1 MNTYPAPLARLI
13 QELSKLPG
21 IGEKSAA
28 RLAFHLLK
36 GNLEDV
42 ASLADSIGKL
52 REQIGLCPQCFG
64 FSELVAQN
72 GDPSTRTPA
81 MARVRTLGIP
91 PENRGV
97 ERDALGLPEGLHG
110 PLCSVC
116 RNIQR
121 EQDKICVVEEPGDL
135 IAVEKSQEFKGLY
148 HVLHGTISPL
158 DGIGPD
164 ALKIQELLERLR
176 GGAVREVIVAT
187 NPTMD
192 GEATALY
199 LSKVIKPL
207 GIAVTRI
214 ARGLP
219 MGGDLEYTD
228 VVTLGKALEGRR
240 EI

>member
-1 MNTYPAPLARLI
+1 LDFRFESKIGNPKSKMSTYPAPLARLI

-64 FSELVAQN
+64 FSELVVQN
-72 GDPSTRTPA
+72 GS
-81 MARVRTLGIP
+81 
-91 PENRGV
+91 
-97 ERDALGLPEGLHG
+97 G
-110 PLCSVC
+110 PLCAVC
-116 RNIQR
+116 RNLQR

-158 DGIGPD
+158 DGVGPD
-164 ALKIQELLERLR
+164 ALRIKELLERLR
-176 GGAVREVIVAT
+176 HGSVREVIVAT
-187 NPTMD
+187 NPTVD

-207 GIAVTRI
+207 GVAVTRI
-214 ARGLP
+214 ARGMP
-219 MGGDLEYTD
+219 MGGDLEYID

>member
-1 MNTYPAPLARLI
+1 MSSYPVPLARLI

-21 IGEKSAA
+21 IGEKTAA
-28 RLAFHLLK
+28 RLAFHMLK
-36 GNLEDV
+36 GRKEDV
-42 ASLADSIGKL
+42 ANLADSIGKL
-52 REQIGLCPQCFG
+52 RQAMGLCGHCFG
-64 FSELVAQN
+64 FSEVNPQSDN
-72 GDPSTRTPA
+72 G
-81 MARVRTLGIP
+81 
-91 PENRGV
+91 
-97 ERDALGLPEGLHG
+97 AL
-110 PLCSVC
+110 CAVC
-116 RNIQR
+116 RNPERDQSI
-121 EQDKICVVEEPGDL
+121 ICVIEEPADL

-164 ALKIQELLERLR
+164 ALRIRELLDRIR
-176 GGAVREVIVAT
+176 NGSIREVIVAT

-199 LSKVIKPL
+199 LSKVIKPF
-207 GIAVTRI
+207 GVAVTRI

-219 MGGDLEYTD
+219 MGGDLEYID

>member
-1 MNTYPAPLARLI
+1 MSAYPAPLARLV

-36 GNLEDV
+36 GKRDDV
-42 ASLADSIGKL
+42 TRLAESIARL
-52 REQIGLCPQCFG
+52 RQEMGLCGSCFG
-64 FSELVAQN
+64 FSEVNPQN
-72 GDPSTRTPA
+72 GDSS
-81 MARVRTLGIP
+81 
-91 PENRGV
+91 
-97 ERDALGLPEGLHG
+97 
-110 PLCSVC
+110 LCAIC
-116 RNIQR
+116 RNPER
-121 EQDKICVVEEPGDL
+121 EEDKICVVEEPADM
-135 IAVEKSQEFKGLY
+135 IAVEKSQEYRGLY

-158 DGIGPD
+158 DGVGPD
-164 ALKIQELLERLR
+164 ALRIKELLERLR
-176 GGAVREVIVAT
+176 PGKVKEVIVAT

-199 LSKVIKPL
+199 LSKVIKPS
-207 GIAVTRI
+207 GVAVTRI

-228 VVTLGKALEGRR
+228 AVTLGKALEGRR

>member
-1 MNTYPAPLARLI
+1 MSTYPAPLARLV

-21 IGEKSAA
+21 IGEKTAA
-28 RLAFHLLK
+28 RLAFHMLK
-36 GNLEDV
+36 GKKDDV
-42 ASLADSIGKL
+42 FNLADSIAKL
-52 REQIGLCPQCFG
+52 RKEMGLCRICFG
-64 FSELVAQN
+64 FSEV
-72 GDPSTRTPA
+72 DPQSGESSVCMICR
-81 MARVRTLGIP
+81 
-91 PENRGV
+91 NS
-97 ERDALGLPEGLHG
+97 ERDRQ
-110 PLCSVC
+110 S
-116 RNIQR
+116 
-121 EQDKICVVEEPGDL
+121 ICVVEEPSDL
-135 IAVEKSQEFKGLY
+135 IAVERSQEFRGLY

-164 ALKIQELLERLR
+164 ALRIKELL
-176 GGAVREVIVAT
+176 VRIKSEVVHEIIVAT

-207 GIAVTRI
+207 GVSVTRI

-228 VVTLGKALEGRR
+228 AVTLGKALEGRR

>member
-1 MNTYPAPLARLI
+1 VTAYPAPLARLI

-21 IGEKSAA
+21 IGEKTAA

-36 GNLEDV
+36 GRREDV
-42 ASLADSIGKL
+42 MSLADSIGKL
-52 REQIGLCPQCFG
+52 RQAIGLCRQCFG
-64 FSELVAQN
+64 FSEL
-72 GDPSTRTPA
+72 DPQTEDA
-81 MARVRTLGIP
+81 TLCTI
-91 PENRGV
+91 
-97 ERDALGLPEGLHG
+97 
-110 PLCSVC
+110 C
-116 RNIQR
+116 RNPER
-121 EQDKICVVEEPGDL
+121 SKDTICVVEEPGDL
-135 IAVEKSQEFKGLY
+135 IAVEKSQEFQGLY

-158 DGIGPD
+158 DGVGPD
-164 ALKIQELLERLR
+164 ALRIRELLARIQE
-176 GGAVREVIVAT
+176 GDIREVIVAT

-219 MGGDLEYTD
+219 VGGDLEYID
-228 VVTLGKALEGRR
+228 AVTLGKALEGRR

>member
-1 MNTYPAPLARLI
+1 MTSYPGPLARLI

-21 IGEKSAA
+21 IGEKTAA
-28 RLAFHLLK
+28 RLAFHMLK
-36 GNLEDV
+36 GTKEDV
-42 ASLADSIGKL
+42 TNLADSIGKL
-52 REQIGLCPQCFG
+52 RQQMGLCGHCFG
-64 FSELVAQN
+64 FSEVNPQGAN
-72 GDPSTRTPA
+72 GSLCVICRNP
-81 MARVRTLGIP
+81 
-91 PENRGV
+91 
-97 ERDALGLPEGLHG
+97 ERDR
-110 PLCSVC
+110 S
-116 RNIQR
+116 I
-121 EQDKICVVEEPGDL
+121 ICVVEEPSDL

-164 ALKIQELLERLR
+164 ALRIGELLDRIR
-176 GGAVREVIVAT
+176 IGGIQEVIVAT

-207 GIAVTRI
+207 GVAVTRI

-219 MGGDLEYTD
+219 MGGDLEYID

>member
-1 MNTYPAPLARLI
+1 MSTYPAPLARLI

-21 IGEKSAA
+21 IGEKTAA
-28 RLAFHLLK
+28 RLAFHMLK
-36 GNLEDV
+36 GKKDDVFNLAE
-42 ASLADSIGKL
+42 SIGKL
-52 REQIGLCPQCFG
+52 RKEMGLCRICFG
-64 FSELVAQN
+64 FSEVDGQN
-72 GDPSTRTPA
+72 GETA
-81 MARVRTLGIP
+81 I
-91 PENRGV
+91 
-97 ERDALGLPEGLHG
+97 
-110 PLCSVC
+110 CWVC
-116 RNIQR
+116 RNPER
-121 EQDKICVVEEPGDL
+121 ERERICVVEEPADL
-135 IAVEKSQEFKGLY
+135 IAVERSQEFKGLY

-164 ALKIQELLERLR
+164 ALRIKELIERINNE
-176 GGAVREVIVAT
+176 VVQEVIVAT

-207 GIAVTRI
+207 GVAVTRI

>member
-1 MNTYPAPLARLI
+1 MSAYPAPLARLV

-21 IGEKSAA
+21 IGEKTAA
-28 RLAFHLLK
+28 RLAFHMLK
-36 GNLEDV
+36 GKKDDV
-42 ASLADSIGKL
+42 FNLADSIGKL
-52 REQIGLCPQCFG
+52 RKEMGLCRICFG
-64 FSELVAQN
+64 FSEL
-72 GDPSTRTPA
+72 DPQSGETSVCIICRNP
-81 MARVRTLGIP
+81 
-91 PENRGV
+91 
-97 ERDALGLPEGLHG
+97 ERDQQ
-110 PLCSVC
+110 S
-116 RNIQR
+116 
-121 EQDKICVVEEPGDL
+121 ICVVEEPSDL
-135 IAVEKSQEFKGLY
+135 IAVERSQEFRGLY

-164 ALKIQELLERLR
+164 ALRIKELVARIKSEVVQEI
-176 GGAVREVIVAT
+176 IVAT

-207 GIAVTRI
+207 GVAVTRI

-228 VVTLGKALEGRR
+228 AVTLGKALEGRR

>member
-1 MNTYPAPLARLI
+1 MTTYPAPLARLI
-13 QELSKLPG
+13 QEMSKLPG
-21 IGEKSAA
+21 IGEKTAA

-36 GNLEDV
+36 GKKDDV
-42 ASLADSIGKL
+42 FRLADSIGKL
-52 REQIGLCPQCFG
+52 RQEMGLCDRCFG
-64 FSELVAQN
+64 FSDISAQN
-72 GDPSTRTPA
+72 GDGS
-81 MARVRTLGIP
+81 
-91 PENRGV
+91 
-97 ERDALGLPEGLHG
+97 
-110 PLCSVC
+110 LCEVC
-116 RNIQR
+116 RNPER
-121 EQDKICVVEEPGDL
+121 EGDKICVVEEPADL
-135 IAVEKSQEFKGLY
+135 IAVEKSQEYRGQY

-158 DGIGPD
+158 DGVGPD
-164 ALKIQELLERLR
+164 ALRIRELLERLR

-207 GIAVTRI
+207 GVSVTRI

-228 VVTLGKALEGRR
+228 AVTLGKALEGRR

>member
-1 MNTYPAPLARLI
+1 MTTYPAPLARLI

-21 IGEKSAA
+21 IGEKTAA
-28 RLAFHLLK
+28 RLGFHLLK
-36 GNLEDV
+36 CRKEDV
-42 ASLADSIGKL
+42 FSLADSIDKL
-52 REQIGLCPQCFG
+52 RKEMSLCRNCYG
-64 FSELVAQN
+64 FSEVDHAN
-72 GDPSTRTPA
+72 G
-81 MARVRTLGIP
+81 
-91 PENRGV
+91 E
-97 ERDALGLPEGLHG
+97 G
-110 PLCSVC
+110 PLCGIC
-116 RNIQR
+116 RNPER
-121 EQDKICVVEEPGDL
+121 ETDKICVVEEPSDL
-135 IAVEKSQEFKGLY
+135 IAVEKSQEFKGAY

-164 ALKIQELLERLR
+164 ALRIKELLERLKQ
-176 GGAVREVIVAT
+176 GSVREVIVAT

-199 LSKVIKPL
+199 LSNVIKPM
-207 GIAVTRI
+207 GVAVTRM

>member
-1 MNTYPAPLARLI
+1 MTGYPGPLARLI

-21 IGEKSAA
+21 IGEKTAA
-28 RLAFHLLK
+28 RLAFHMLK
-36 GNLEDV
+36 GRKEDV
-42 ASLADSIGKL
+42 ANLADSIGKL
-52 REQIGLCPQCFG
+52 RQEMGLCGDCFG
-64 FSELVAQN
+64 FSEVNPQSNN
-72 GDPSTRTPA
+72 GSLCVICRNP
-81 MARVRTLGIP
+81 
-91 PENRGV
+91 
-97 ERDALGLPEGLHG
+97 ERDR
-110 PLCSVC
+110 S
-116 RNIQR
+116 I
-121 EQDKICVVEEPGDL
+121 ICVIEEPADL

-164 ALKIQELLERLR
+164 ALRIGELLDRIR
-176 GGAVREVIVAT
+176 MGGIQEVIVAT

-199 LSKVIKPL
+199 LSKVIKPF
-207 GIAVTRI
+207 GVPVTRI

-219 MGGDLEYTD
+219 MGGDLEYID

>member
-1 MNTYPAPLARLI
+1 MSTYPAPLARLV

-21 IGEKSAA
+21 IGEKTAA
-28 RLAFHLLK
+28 RLAFHMLK
-36 GNLEDV
+36 GKKDDV
-42 ASLADSIGKL
+42 FNLADSIGKL
-52 REQIGLCPQCFG
+52 RKEMGLCRICFG
-64 FSELVAQN
+64 FSEV
-72 GDPSTRTPA
+72 DPQSGETSVCMICRNP
-81 MARVRTLGIP
+81 
-91 PENRGV
+91 
-97 ERDALGLPEGLHG
+97 ERDQQ
-110 PLCSVC
+110 S
-116 RNIQR
+116 
-121 EQDKICVVEEPGDL
+121 ICVVEEPSDL
-135 IAVEKSQEFKGLY
+135 IAVERSQEFRGLY

-164 ALKIQELLERLR
+164 ALRIKELLGRIKS
-176 GGAVREVIVAT
+176 EVVQEIIVAT

-207 GIAVTRI
+207 GVAVTRI

-228 VVTLGKALEGRR
+228 AVTLGKALEGRR